1 MLKAYKTEIKPTD
14 EQKRKIN
21 QTLGV
26 CRYLYNLFIAANR
39 ERHEQGLKFMTAN
52 EFDKWVN
59 NVHSLE
65 HPWIKEVSSK
75 ARKKTI
81 VNAETAFKRFFKGL
95 NDFPRF
101 KKKRT
106 QDTGYYAPKNNAL
119 DWTVERHRIKIPTL
133 GFVRLK
139 EYGYL
144 PDSAKVTGGTVTQQA
159 NRYFV
164 SVTVQQG
171 EKTSET
177 PAGIGIGIDLGLK
190 EFAVVSNGETFS
202 NINKTSAIK
211 RTEKRL
217 KRAQRALSRKYR
229 HRKRGET
236 SVAERGSNIG
246 KNVLRVQKLQAR
258 LARMRESYRAY
269 VVSALVKTKPAYI
282 TVEKLNVKGMM
293 KNRHFSKTIA
303 GQGFYDFKLK
313 LLNACIKIGAELREV
328 AAFYPSSKICSC
340 CGHKK
345 KRLSLSERIYTCE
358 ACGESMDRDLN
369 AAVNLMQAREY
380 AVLT

>member
-1 MLKAYKTEIKPTD
+1 
-14 EQKRKIN
+14 
-21 QTLGV
+21 
-26 CRYLYNLFIAANR
+26 
-39 ERHEQGLKFMTAN
+39 
-52 EFDKWVN
+52 
-59 NVHSLE
+59 
-65 HPWIKEVSSK
+65 
-75 ARKKTI
+75 
-81 VNAETAFKRFFKGL
+81 
-95 NDFPRF
+95 
-101 KKKRT
+101 
-106 QDTGYYAPKNNAL
+106 
-119 DWTVERHRIKIPTL
+119 
-133 GFVRLK
+133 
-139 EYGYL
+139 
-144 PDSAKVTGGTVTQQA
+144 
-159 NRYFV
+159 
-164 SVTVQQG
+164 
-171 EKTSET
+171 
-177 PAGIGIGIDLGLK
+177 LK

-236 SVAERGSNIG
+236 SAAERGSNIG

-293 KNRHFSKTIA
+293 KNRHFSKAIA